1 MNMVDVDTKAALV
14 LREVH
19 TGWAPIVQAVAVHM
33 GITIGEVARDL
44 GAALSVD
51 GDLTVHAFLAL
62 IGIDGVDALAG
73 VR

>member
-1 MNMVDVDTKAALV
+1 MADVGIKAELAL
-14 LREVH
+14 RGVH
-19 TGWAPIVQAVAVHM
+19 TGWAPIAQAVAVHM

-44 GAALSVD
+44 GAALRVN

-62 IGIDGVDALAG
+62 IGVDGVDALTG

>member
-1 MNMVDVDTKAALV
+1 MSDLDIKVALAM
-14 LREVH
+14 RGVH
-19 TGWAPIVQAVAVHM
+19 TGWAPIAQAVAVHM
-33 GITIGEVARDL
+33 GITIDEVARDL

-62 IGIDGVDALAG
+62 VGIDGVDALTG